1 MLLKHKLVKNLL
13 IFILSFFVLLLLAT
27 VNRVQAATLLSP
39 TDYLTSDA
47 TNATNVIHNV
57 AFIIPP
63 SGHTITATDYIRI
76 ILTNYSSVTAPTS
89 GSGWSGTPIYSV
101 NGNVALVT
109 NITASPTDGIGIS
122 GITATNPNNV
132 GDFDITIE
140 IANDASGT
148 IVYDSIT
155 FDAETLRG
163 TSTVSVTIG
172 GITSSIELFGF
183 TSPSAFVTI
192 LLDGGIAGTTTADGS
207 GNFHH
212 QITGLTPNIT
222 YTVGIYAED
231 TNSKQSQTVSFN
243 IDTLPSINHV
253 ISNIAIPTTISLSQN
268 TIKQKD
274 EVTVFGKAHPFSQII
289 VFVNSYSDI
298 VQANSSGNWSYNFN
312 SHYNPLSV
320 GTHYAYAKEIVSGGY
335 ESIYTQNLSL
345 QVQSC
350 HIADINCDG
359 SVNLTDF
366 SIMLYY
372 WGQTNPANHRSDINR
387 DHKVNLTDFSI
398 MLFHWTG

>member
-1 MLLKHKLVKNLL
+1 MFLKHKFTKNLL
-13 IFILSFFVLLLLAT
+13 VPSLSLLIFLVLAT
-27 VNRVQAATLLSP
+27 ANRVEAATLLLP

-47 TNATNVIHNV
+47 TNATGVIHNV
-57 AFIIPP
+57 AFIIPAG
-63 SGHTITATDYIRI
+63 GHTITSTDYIRI
-76 ILTNYSSVTAPTS
+76 ILTNYSNVTAPTS
-89 GSGWSGTPIYSV
+89 GSGWSGTPTYSV

-109 NITASPTDGIGIS
+109 NVTASPTDGIGIS
-122 GITATNPNNV
+122 GITATNPNDAD
-132 GDFDITIE
+132 DFDITIE

-148 IVYDSIT
+148 VVYDSVT
-155 FDAETLRG
+155 FDAETLKG

-183 TSPSAFVTI
+183 TSPNAFVTI
-192 LLDGGIAGTTTADGS
+192 LLDGGVGGTTSANGS

-212 QITGLTPNIT
+212 QLTGLTPSIT
-222 YTVGIYAED
+222 YNVGIYAED
-231 TNSKQSQTVSFN
+231 TSSRQTQTVSFN
-243 IDTLPSINHV
+243 VDTLPSTNHV
-253 ISNIAIPTTISLSQN
+253 ISNIAVPTTISLAKS

-274 EVTVFGKAHPFSQII
+274 EVAISGRAHPYSQIV
-289 VFVNSYSDI
+289 VFVDSYSDI

-312 SHYNPLSV
+312 SHYNPLLV
-320 GTHYAYAKEIVSGGY
+320 GTHYVYAKEIVSGGY
-335 ESIYTQNLSL
+335 ESIFTQNLSL

-359 SVNLTDF
+359 GVNLTDF

-372 WGQTNPANHRSDINR
+372 WNQTNPANHRSDINR